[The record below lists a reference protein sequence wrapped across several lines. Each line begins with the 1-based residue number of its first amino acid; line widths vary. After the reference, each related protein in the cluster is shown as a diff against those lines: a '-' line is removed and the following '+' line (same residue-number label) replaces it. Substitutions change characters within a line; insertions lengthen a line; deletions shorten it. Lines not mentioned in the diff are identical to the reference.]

1 MTTVGDGKTVRVH
14 YTGKLEDGTVFDSS
28 EGREPLEVTVG
39 AGMVIPGFEK
49 GLTGMKSGD
58 KKTITIGPNEAYGER
73 REDLVATVERS
84 QIPETI
90 TPEVGMTLQ
99 LKRADGSVLDV
110 LVTDLSDESI
120 TLDANHQ
127 LAGETL
133 VFDVEVVEVS

>member
-14 YTGKLEDGTVFDSS
+14 YTGKLKDGTVFDSS
-28 EGREPLEVTVG
+28 EGREPLELTVG

-49 GLTGMKSGD
+49 GLSGMKSGD
-58 KKTITIGPNEAYGER
+58 KKTIEIEPAEAYGDR
-73 REDLVATVERS
+73 REDLIATVERS

-99 LKRADGSVLDV
+99 LKRSDGSALDV
-110 LVTDLSDESI
+110 LVTDLSEESI

-133 VFDVEVVEVS
+133 IFDIEVVEVN

>member
-49 GLTGMKSGD
+49 GITGMKSGE
-58 KKTITIGPNEAYGER
+58 KKTITIGPTEAYGER

-99 LKRADGSVLDV
+99 LKRTDGSVLDV

-133 VFDVEVVEVS
+133 IFDIEVVEVT

>member
-49 GLTGMKSGD
+49 GITGMKSGE

-99 LKRADGSVLDV
+99 LKRTDGSVLDV

-133 VFDVEVVEVS
+133 IFDIEVVEVT